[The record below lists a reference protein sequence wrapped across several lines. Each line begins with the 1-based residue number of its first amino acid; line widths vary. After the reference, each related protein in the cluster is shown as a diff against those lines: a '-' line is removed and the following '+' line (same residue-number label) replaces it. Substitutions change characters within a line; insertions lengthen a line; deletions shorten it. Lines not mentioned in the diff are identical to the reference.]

1 MGGAYGKIIYWAVGT
16 KKKPQVGAL
25 RLFFGRKIDMASR
38 YVHNDVN
45 TETRKGGGNMCDKR
59 RVTIRIPESTAER
72 LYEAANARGVSVNAL
87 VILSIEDYLRKLRRW
102 EKSDD

>member
-1 MGGAYGKIIYWAVGT
+1 
-16 KKKPQVGAL
+16 
-25 RLFFGRKIDMASR
+25 
-38 YVHNDVN
+38 
-45 TETRKGGGNMCDKR
+45 MCDKR

-87 VILSIEDYLRKLRRW
+87 VILAIEDYLRKLRRW